1 MMVEV
6 APMGILEMAN
16 GILTKSSITKQNR
29 PESKKI
35 FGTSTG
41 GSKTDYSNFY
51 TGSKNSSMKV
61 MTPMSP
67 PMANAR
73 SISKNP
79 STPKVSLRTIG

>member
-6 APMGILEMAN
+6 APMGILEIAN
-16 GILTKSSITKQNR
+16 RSLTKSSITKQNR
-29 PESKKI
+29 PESTKI

-41 GSKTDYSNFY
+41 GSRTDYSNCY
-51 TGSKNSSMKV
+51 TGSKNSSATAMAF
-61 MTPMSP
+61 PSP

-79 STPKVSLRTIG
+79 STLKVSARTIG